1 MMVRFQATQST
12 PCPKLDAPAAISLI
26 LGSVHFISLA
36 ASSAKA
42 PYSAALRWPICH
54 GPSISLPSPQY
65 VTFHGASR
73 PFCLR
78 RRVIAVSSDEL
89 QYSTHCCA
97 SFQVPV
103 PRLQQ
108 MYGSVFS
115 ASAYCRNS
123 WVPKRLLSTVPQAI
137 SNRGGRL
144 SRGPIPSIQ

>member
-1 MMVRFQATQST
+1 MTVRFQDTQST
-12 PCPKLDAPAAISLI
+12 PGRKLEAPAAISLI
-26 LGSVHFISLA
+26 LGSVHFMSLA

-42 PYSAALRWPICH
+42 PYSAALRCPICQ

-65 VTFHGASR
+65 LTFHGSAR

-78 RRVIAVSSDEL
+78 RRVMAVSSDEL

-108 MYGSVFS
+108 
-115 ASAYCRNS
+115 
-123 WVPKRLLSTVPQAI
+123 I
-137 SNRGGRL
+137 
-144 SRGPIPSIQ
+144 